1 MEAFSFF
8 SHRRLFSHSMREKI
22 PSRPP
27 ENPVPVNVLELRLL
41 IAPLGTGQVLFSQ
54 FRMAISLNRE
64 TQRDAKYE
72 MAGIDILCINTKQ
85 GGGQVMTYDTN
96 IGSDFDAFLQEESML
111 EEATEVAIERVVD
124 WLGTEALKD
133 SGSEG

>member
-1 MEAFSFF
+1 
-8 SHRRLFSHSMREKI
+8 MREKI
-22 PSRPP
+22 PSWPP

-85 GGGQVMTYDTN
+85 GGQVMTDDTN
-96 IGSDFDAFLQEESML
+96 IGSGFDAFLQEESML

-133 SGSEG
+133 AGSVG